1 MHYTSSKQNNLQTS
15 TKRDLFS
22 PTQSPKSGSYSP
34 SPQYSPKHET
44 DAYQRRDYSASKR
57 ETEVYSPRL
66 TSPKRE
72 TEVYSPRLTSPKR
85 ELYSPKFGTEVYS
98 SNTQK
103 TTKQTDRV
111 SVSPPNDYYYN
122 KENEL
127 YSRKNFTD
135 TTLTPPREK
144 DDVFNT
150 SFSKNY
156 SEKYSTSTL
165 DNQRNELP
173 SPVQIRSS
181 PVIRN
186 SPVTIT
192 SHYESTTRNTTSS
205 PNPRNYIISAP
216 APRHQSSSPSNYLSS
231 TTHRI
236 SSPVNFKGSSDAYK
250 VSQHSSTYKTSNYV
264 SDDSTYRSSP
274 TLLNS
279 RPPPKPSAL
288 DHSIT
293 TTTHRISS
301 PVNFKTNADSYKVSQ
316 HASNYKS
323 SNYVSDE
330 NSYRNSPTLIS
341 SSVRQ
346 SPIPAGV
353 DSSSNIRVSGLKGG
367 PSRRDS
373 WDAINKTKHIL
384 SHNSLESLANMTE
397 KQLNTDLS
405 YDRPKDVDNET
416 HRNTQYNR
424 FALSE
429 AKLRAEKRFDD
440 EIVEKSFNR
449 PTTLAVNKYQDSA
462 EFNSKSNYTT
472 TIKETNERYVTRQD
486 GGDYG
491 YSTSF
496 RPIDKNAT
504 GARAIRVQD
513 IPNGVI
519 GRPVEF
525 ESEFLIFFWLEN
537 LNIFICLI

>member
-1 MHYTSSKQNNLQTS
+1 MTVSFTNSCDFNIFNDFLFSVRHRSESPSMHYTSSKQQNSQQTS

-34 SPQYSPKHET
+34 SPQYSPKQET
-44 DAYQRRDYSASKR
+44 DSYQRRDYSTSKR
-57 ETEVYSPRL
+57 ESEVYSPRL
-66 TSPKRE
+66 LSPKRE

-98 SNTQK
+98 SSSQK
-103 TTKQTDRV
+103 TVKQTDRV

-135 TTLTPPREK
+135 TTLSPPREK
-144 DDVFNT
+144 EDSFNS

-156 SEKYSTSTL
+156 SEKYTTSTL
-165 DNQRNELP
+165 DNQRSDLP

-205 PNPRNYIISAP
+205 PRNYIISAP

-250 VSQHSSTYKTSNYV
+250 VSQHSSTYKSNYV
-264 SDDSTYRSSP
+264 SDDSNYRSSP

-279 RPPPKPSAL
+279 RLPPKPSPL

-293 TTTHRISS
+293 TTTHRLSS
-301 PVNFKTNADSYKVSQ
+301 PVTDTYKVSQ
-316 HASNYKS
+316 HTSNYKT
-323 SNYVSDE
+323 SNYVSDDS
-330 NSYRNSPTLIS
+330 NYRNSPTLVS

-405 YDRPKDVDNET
+405 YDRPKDVDHET

-429 AKLRAEKRFDD
+429 ANRRAEKRFDD
-440 EIVEKSFNR
+440 EIVEKTFS
-449 PTTLAVNKYQDSA
+449 
-462 EFNSKSNYTT
+462 
-472 TIKETNERYVTRQD
+472 
-486 GGDYG
+486 
-491 YSTSF
+491 
-496 RPIDKNAT
+496 
-504 GARAIRVQD
+504 
-513 IPNGVI
+513 
-519 GRPVEF
+519 
-525 ESEFLIFFWLEN
+525 
-537 LNIFICLI
+537 